1 VEALKAALL
10 PLCHRCWAG
19 EKDHLTRAELLDALE
34 HNADIAPGD
43 KERTVAMLKGR

>member
-19 EKDHLTRAELLDALE
+19 EKAHLTRSELLDAIE
-34 HNADIAPGD
+34 HHADIPPGD
-43 KERTVAMLKGR
+43 REKAVVAFTGR